1 MYSVTLRQNNNIRHF
16 VQNGIIPAPSIGLD
30 WTGMWAVYFAFYVNH
45 AVIFTISIKLY
56 FHILNTMKKNTID

>member
-45 AVIFTISIKLY
+45 AVIFY
-56 FHILNTMKKNTID
+56 HFY